1 MTLREEF
8 TNEVKKEN
16 ISDLDLLFRLN
27 NKNYI
32 QWLENKIISKEN
44 ILNINEKVNLPQIHL
59 SSTDGE
65 TKEEATEIVIHKMT
79 DGSMFIEWYLRADL
93 QKLLNCN
100 QLQANFDSISKNKLV
115 EFITSDV
122 TYAS

>member
-32 QWLENKIISKEN
+32 QWLECKIMSKEN
-44 ILNINEKVNLPQIHL
+44 NLNIVEKTNLPQIHL
-59 SSTDGE
+59 SATDGE
-65 TKEEATEIVIHKMT
+65 TKEESTEMVFHKMSNGT
-79 DGSMFIEWYLRADL
+79 LFIEWYLRSDL
-93 QKLLNCN
+93 QELLNCN
-100 QLQANFDSISKNKLV
+100 QLQANFDKDSKHKLN
-115 EFITSDV
+115 EFLGSDT
-122 TYAS
+122 TY

>member
-1 MTLREEF
+1 MTPREEF

-32 QWLENKIISKEN
+32 QWLENKITNNSD
-44 ILNINEKVNLPQIHL
+44 LNVDEKTNLPQIHL
-59 SSTDGE
+59 SSIDGE
-65 TKEEATEIVIHKMT
+65 TKEEATEIVIHKMA
-79 DGSMFIEWYLRADL
+79 DGSMFIEWYLRSDL

-100 QLQANFDSISKNKLV
+100 QLQANFNITSKNKLV
-115 EFITSDV
+115 EFINSDV

>member
-8 TNEVKKEN
+8 TNEVKKEK

-32 QWLENKIISKEN
+32 QWLENKITNNSD
-44 ILNINEKVNLPQIHL
+44 LNVDEKTNLPQIHL
-59 SSTDGE
+59 SSIDGK
-65 TKEEATEIVIHKMT
+65 TKEEATEIVIHKMA
-79 DGSMFIEWYLRADL
+79 DGSMFVEWYLRSDL
-93 QKLLNCN
+93 QKLLNCH
-100 QLQANFDSISKNKLV
+100 QLQANFDIASRNKLV